1 MKELLIILFILLSTS
16 CFKTIDYSLDRT
28 DSGWELT
35 MIELDK
41 FEENCRVNCLEYT
54 VSTIEWCECMD
65 ACLNKKDNMKIE
77 IGDCL
82 PDSIKLK
89 RRKSVKV
96 EF

>member
-1 MKELLIILFILLSTS
+1 MLEF
-16 CFKTIDYSLDRT
+16 SLDRLENKM
-28 DSGWELT
+28 DK
-35 MIELDK
+35 IEEK
-41 FEENCRVNCLEYT
+41 CRVNCLEYT

-77 IGDCL
+77 IADCI

-89 RRKSVKV
+89 RTKRFEV